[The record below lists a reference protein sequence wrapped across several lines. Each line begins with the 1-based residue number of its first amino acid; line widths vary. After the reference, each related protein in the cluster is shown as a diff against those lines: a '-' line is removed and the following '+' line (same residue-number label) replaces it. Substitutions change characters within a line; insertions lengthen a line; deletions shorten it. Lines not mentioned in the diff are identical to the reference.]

1 MRLFYTF
8 QFKIE
13 LKKFPKE
20 IRQKFYKQAGFLL
33 KNLSHPSLRAKK
45 YSENLD
51 IWQARI
57 DKNIRF
63 YFIIQKDAYILLH
76 IKKHSD

>member
-1 MRLFYTF
+1 MRIFYTS
-8 QFKIE
+8 QLKIE
-13 LKKFPKE
+13 LKTFPKE

-33 KNLSHPSLRAKK
+33 KNLHHPSLHAKK
-45 YSENLD
+45 YREDLD

-63 YFIIQKDAYILLH
+63 YFIIQKDTYVLLR
-76 IKKHSD
+76 IKKHSN